1 MNRRSRVILLLLVG
15 LLLMAGCD
23 RVTDGSEFLMNAKD
37 FLEVDEETFEKHL
50 KEQFIVEDIVSGEY
64 YLKGQAIF
72 VTYVMAD
79 SRDLPTESG
88 SASRLAYKHG
98 ITREAPSEKSV
109 VAAIDLYLPYTVSK
123 ATAIKMLGY
132 PSVFL
137 GEHSE
142 TGLWRDK
149 NSGHT
154 LTVNHFEPVMRGM
167 QMKMRIRVS
176 VAAKVSDN

>member
-1 MNRRSRVILLLLVG
+1 MAYVVKKVLLLVA

-23 RVTDGSEFLMNAKD
+23 RVTDGNEFLMNAKD
-37 FLEVDEETFEKHL
+37 FLEVDEETFEKRL
-50 KEQFIVEDIVSGEY
+50 KEQFLVEDIGSYDY
-64 YLKGQAIF
+64 YLKGQAIV

-79 SRDLPTESG
+79 SRDLPTAFG

-98 ITREAPSEKSV
+98 ITRETPSKKTV
-109 VAAIDLYLPYTVSK
+109 VAVIDLYLPYTVSK
-123 ATAIKMLGY
+123 ATAVKMLGY
-132 PSVFL
+132 PSGFL

-154 LTVNHFEPVMRGM
+154 LTVNHFEPIIRGV